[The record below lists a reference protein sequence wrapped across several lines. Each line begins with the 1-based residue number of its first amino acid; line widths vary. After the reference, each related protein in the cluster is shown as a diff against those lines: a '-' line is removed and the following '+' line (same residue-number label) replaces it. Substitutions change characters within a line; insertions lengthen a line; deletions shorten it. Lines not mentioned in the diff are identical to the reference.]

1 MKRLIL
7 LLPLILISA
16 VAHAEWE
23 LILDEETYLIASDG
37 ERLYAGTARGIL
49 YSRDDG
55 DTWRLSDFKQPA
67 VNLTASPDAI
77 YASTWGLGIIRSVTK
92 GNTWHLKN
100 NGFDPRSDYPRVRQF
115 LVTSFG
121 MVIAVSNAGTW
132 ISRDRGD
139 RWHSIID
146 EWEVKDQYGDGFRF
160 GDRIW
165 SMGEFGGYLWLLYLH
180 GLAARSPDDGATW
193 EALPRGRHVRTI
205 EQFGDVRVWLEFRGN
220 LYVATSTR
228 LIRSRSLI
236 STYLTV
242 SDRASRKPH
251 NRCSW
256 NSFLASI
263 SRRQLCSSFC
273 SFSGMSILMTVSGV
287 RPPLILAFKCYVF
300 MLIWAWSVPIHS
312 VTLILGALIIH
323 IQETKEVTELMGCRI
338 AYAIL
343 RAIGLIVIVPMQVII
358 ENHISFDNLL
368 LGIDY
373 P

>member
-23 LILDEETYLIASDG
+23 LILDEETYSIASDG

-139 RWHSIID
+139 RWHSIIG

-165 SMGEFGGYLWLLYLH
+165 SMGEFGGYLWALYQGQRAL
-180 GLAARSPDDGATW
+180 RSPDEGATW
-193 EALPRGRHVRTI
+193 ETIPDWVHGRTI
-205 EQFGDVRVWLEFRGN
+205 GQFGWAEVWITFRGEF
-220 LYVATSTR
+220 YVAEGRGFGRWREEGLEWENLSHG
-228 LIRSRSLI
+228 LPEVPGLRSGVVYRDRIYAGSWRHDGVLRGD
-236 STYLTV
+236 SVFVFDHHAETWYPAGL
-242 SDRASRKPH
+242 SDRSIRPGGLVSHRGSLYANVTSHGHQGVYRAKRPIVSPEGKAATTWGAVK
-251 NRCSW
+251 RCK
-256 NSFLASI
+256 L
-263 SRRQLCSSFC
+263 
-273 SFSGMSILMTVSGV
+273 
-287 RPPLILAFKCYVF
+287 P
-300 MLIWAWSVPIHS
+300 
-312 VTLILGALIIH
+312 
-323 IQETKEVTELMGCRI
+323 
-338 AYAIL
+338 
-343 RAIGLIVIVPMQVII
+343 
-358 ENHISFDNLL
+358 
-368 LGIDY
+368 
-373 P
+373 

>member
-1 MKRLIL
+1 MKYLTL
-7 LLPLILISA
+7 LLPLILIFA

-23 LILDEETYLIASDG
+23 RILDELTYSIASDG

-100 NGFDPRSDYPRVRQF
+100 NGFDPQSDYPRVRQF

-165 SMGEFGGYLWLLYLH
+165 SMGEFGGYLWALYQGQRAL
-180 GLAARSPDDGATW
+180 RSPDEGATW
-193 EALPRGRHVRTI
+193 ETIPDWVHGRTIGQFGWAEVWITFRGEFYVAEGRGFRHV
-205 EQFGDVRVWLEFRGN
+205 GAKRGSN
-220 LYVATSTR
+220 GR
-228 LIRSRSLI
+228 I
-236 STYLTV
+236 SVT
-242 SDRASRKPH
+242 ASRRCPAYVPASCIVTASTPVRGGMTACCGVTACSCLIIMPRLGIRRGCPTGLFAPAGSCPTAGVSTPTLRPTDIRAYTAPSVPSCLSKAKP
-251 NRCSW
+251 
-256 NSFLASI
+256 
-263 SRRQLCSSFC
+263 
-273 SFSGMSILMTVSGV
+273 
-287 RPPLILAFKCYVF
+287 PPL
-300 MLIWAWSVPIHS
+300 
-312 VTLILGALIIH
+312 GAPVKRGKL
-323 IQETKEVTELMGCRI
+323 
-338 AYAIL
+338 
-343 RAIGLIVIVPMQVII
+343 P
-358 ENHISFDNLL
+358 
-368 LGIDY
+368 
-373 P
+373 

>member
-23 LILDEETYLIASDG
+23 LILDEETYSIASDG

-100 NGFDPRSDYPRVRQF
+100 NGFDPRFDYPRVRQF

-160 GDRIW
+160 GGSIW
-165 SMGEFGGYLWLLYLH
+165 SMGEFGGYLWALYQGQRALC
-180 GLAARSPDDGATW
+180 SPDEGATW
-193 EALPRGRHVRTI
+193 ETIPDWVHGRTI
-205 EQFGDVRVWLEFRGN
+205 GQFGWAEVWITFRGEF
-220 LYVATSTR
+220 YVAEGRGFGRWREEGLEWENLSHG
-228 LIRSRSLI
+228 LPEVPGLRSGVVYRDRIYAGSWRHDGVLRGD
-236 STYLTV
+236 SVFVFDHHAETWYPAGL
-242 SDRASRKPH
+242 SDR
-251 NRCSW
+251 
-256 NSFLASI
+256 SI
-263 SRRQLCSSFC
+263 RPGGL
-273 SFSGMSILMTVSGV
+273 VSHRGSLYANVTSHGHQGV
-287 RPPLILAFKCYVF
+287 YRATI
-300 MLIWAWSVPIHS
+300 PIVDS
-312 VTLILGALIIH
+312 YNKAVTTWGAMK
-323 IQETKEVTELMGCRI
+323 QK
-338 AYAIL
+338 
-343 RAIGLIVIVPMQVII
+343 Q
-358 ENHISFDNLL
+358 
-368 LGIDY
+368 
-373 P
+373 